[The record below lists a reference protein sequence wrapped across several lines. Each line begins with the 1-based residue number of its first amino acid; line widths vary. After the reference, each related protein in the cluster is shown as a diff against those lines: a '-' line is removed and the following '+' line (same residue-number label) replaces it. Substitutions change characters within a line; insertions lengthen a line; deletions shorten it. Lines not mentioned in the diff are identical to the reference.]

1 MSLLRHW
8 KIALLLVAVVAVS
21 GTAGALMGVC
31 YTKKAVQKR
40 RDPTQWHETVMR
52 YLESKLKLTP
62 DQKTKVELAL
72 DQAVDKLKVTRVE
85 TIAAATKTI
94 DEFSAQIEKELT
106 AEQKEIF
113 QKIKEEKGKASI
125 DLLKIEP
132 KKK

>member
-8 KIALLLVAVVAVS
+8 KIALLLVAVIAVS

-62 DQKTKVELAL
+62 DQKAKVEFAL

-85 TIAAATKTI
+85 TIASTAKTI
-94 DEFSAQIEKELT
+94 DEFCVQIEKELT
-106 AEQKEIF
+106 PEQRTIF
-113 QKIKEEKGKASI
+113 EKIKAEDAKPSI
-125 DLLKIEP
+125 DLLKFEP

>member
-8 KIALLLVAVVAVS
+8 KIALLLVAVIAVS

-31 YTKKAVQKR
+31 YTKKALQKR
-40 RDPTQWHETVMR
+40 RDPTQWHDTAMR
-52 YLESKLKLTP
+52 YLETKLKLTP
-62 DQKTKVELAL
+62 EQKEKVELAL

-85 TIAAATKTI
+85 TIAATTKTI

-106 AEQKEIF
+106 PEQKEILV
-113 QKIKEEKGKASI
+113 KIKEEKGKATI

>member
-21 GTAGALMGVC
+21 GTAGGLMGVC

-40 RDPTQWHETVMR
+40 HDPTQWHETVMR

-62 DQKTKVELAL
+62 DQKTKVEFAL

-85 TIAAATKTI
+85 TIAATTKTL

-106 AEQKEIF
+106 PEQKEIF
-113 QKIKEEKGKASI
+113 QKIKEEKGKASL

>member
-8 KIALLLVAVVAVS
+8 KIALLLVAVIAVS

-31 YTKKAVQKR
+31 YTKKALQKR
-40 RDPTQWHETVMR
+40 RDPTHWHDTAMR
-52 YLESKLKLTP
+52 YLETKLKLTP
-62 DQKTKVELAL
+62 EQKEKVELAL

-85 TIAAATKTI
+85 TIAATTKTI

-106 AEQKEIF
+106 PEQKEIF
-113 QKIKEEKGKASI
+113 AKIKEEKGKATI